1 MVDRGALPVPSKN
14 IVPYK
19 ADMEPLYGT
28 VRFRTVAPIDVL
40 RTVLLLSTTDERE
53 IVGITLRIM
62 FVYIS
67 LFYLSRVRANM
78 PTVSIAAGRRRC

>member
-1 MVDRGALPVPSKN
+1 MPSKN

-40 RTVLLLSTTDERE
+40 RTVLLLSTTDERA
-53 IVGITLRIM
+53 IVGITLRM
-62 FVYIS
+62 KFVYIS
-67 LFYLSRVRANM
+67 LILPISSTGKYAYSSLPAVAD
-78 PTVSIAAGRRRC
+78 PVQ